1 MPPIGCYA
9 INLKVFLH
17 GRYPAL
23 TGAARST
30 FGCMTAIAGG
40 NVRVRPA
47 TSGDLESI
55 RRLYRQLHRADP
67 ALTEEIEAATFEL
80 IEANPALD
88 VLLLEVEGEV
98 LATAYLNVIP
108 NLTRGARPYA
118 VIENVVVDERVRGTG
133 LGKVLMAGVLERAW
147 AADCYKAM
155 LMTGSSTESVHA
167 YYRATGFD
175 PDAKQ
180 AYLARP

>member
-1 MPPIGCYA
+1 MA
-9 INLKVFLH
+9 SSELSSV
-17 GRYPAL
+17 
-23 TGAARST
+23 
-30 FGCMTAIAGG
+30 
-40 NVRVRPA
+40 VRVA
-47 TSGDLESI
+47 VTEDLDAI
-55 RRLYRQLHRADP
+55 RWLYRQLHRADP
-67 ALTEEIEAATFEL
+67 ELTAEVEAATFAS

-88 VLLLEVEGEV
+88 VLLLDVDGEV
-98 LATAYLNVIP
+98 LGTSYLNVIP

-118 VIENVVVDERVRGTG
+118 VVENVVVDERVRGTG

-147 AADCYKAM
+147 AAGCYKAM